1 MLLKEEKT
9 DIFYLNEFLMLVKEP
24 AWEETYTDQERKLCQ
39 ILKDGPLMLQEAA
52 DAVGKDLYN
61 FRTERLER
69 EGILIRAGFTPT
81 DAMILKGDY
90 PGIDTRAAAL
100 TAEYLGKAARIE
112 AEELPDHVYDLV
124 KKRLYCNLVR
134 IFLQNTRKDLK
145 GKSLDSQMEVLIEGA
160 YRQASGKEAGEMSI
174 NFHTDFTLIGV
185 GAPTGVFLKPV
196 AKMLGTEAVIPKYG
210 EVANA
215 IGAVVGSV
223 AVTLEGEIQP
233 VYSTAGIDK
242 YRVFIGENQAEFKE
256 YEEAE
261 QYLREQGQ
269 IAAEAEARR
278 RGAAGEIKT
287 EISVYHENSRIE
299 SGELFLGDR
308 WRITAKGSIGI

>member
-1 MLLKEEKT
+1 
-9 DIFYLNEFLMLVKEP
+9 
-24 AWEETYTDQERKLCQ
+24 
-39 ILKDGPLMLQEAA
+39 
-52 DAVGKDLYN
+52 
-61 FRTERLER
+61 
-69 EGILIRAGFTPT
+69 
-81 DAMILKGDY
+81 
-90 PGIDTRAAAL
+90 
-100 TAEYLGKAARIE
+100 
-112 AEELPDHVYDLV
+112 
-124 KKRLYCNLVR
+124 
-134 IFLQNTRKDLK
+134 
-145 GKSLDSQMEVLIEGA
+145 
-160 YRQASGKEAGEMSI
+160 MSI

-223 AVTLEGEIQP
+223 AAVLEGEIQP

-242 YRVFIGENQAEFKE
+242 YWVFIGENQTEFKE